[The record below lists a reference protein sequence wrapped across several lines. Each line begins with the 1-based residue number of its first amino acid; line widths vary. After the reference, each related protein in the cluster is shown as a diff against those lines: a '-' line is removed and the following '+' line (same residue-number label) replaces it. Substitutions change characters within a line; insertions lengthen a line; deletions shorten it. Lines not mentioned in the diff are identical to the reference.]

1 LLAGD
6 SALPTVGMGSTTGT
20 GTVTQRET
28 GECGVRAA
36 ARSSS
41 GGGRGKEVLCTTG
54 YRLAGSDRAEQTAV
68 RGCKQNSRAPVR
80 NGWEGELR
88 LWPERRSVVVS
99 GRHGEAE
106 QNAERGSRIEG
117 RLRRIDACWADAGC
131 EGGGMRP
138 RDFVGG

>member
-54 YRLAGSDRAEQTAV
+54 CRLAGSDRAEQTAV
-68 RGCKQNSRAPVR
+68 RVCKQNSRAPDAKWVGR
-80 NGWEGELR
+80 RIKIMAGASVGGGE
-88 LWPERRSVVVS
+88 WSTRRS
-99 GRHGEAE
+99 RAE
-106 QNAERGSRIEG
+106 CRERVEDRGPI
-117 RLRRIDACWADAGC
+117 A
-131 EGGGMRP
+131 P
-138 RDFVGG
+138 Y